1 LFQRWVEWDTTADNL
16 GPQLDALFRVLN
28 TPENRRRGVPDSLA
42 RFPYVNGGIFDG
54 TSTAGFL
61 TNNFRDALVAACR
74 FRWTQIS
81 PAVFG
86 SMFQLVK
93 SKQARRGD
101 GEHYTSEENI
111 LKTIGPLFLDEY

>member
-1 LFQRWVEWDTTADNL
+1 MEWDTTADNL

-42 RFPYVNGGIFDG
+42 RSPYVNGGIFDG

-61 TNNFRDALVAACR
+61 TNDFRDALVAACR

-93 SKQARRGD
+93 SK
-101 GEHYTSEENI
+101 
-111 LKTIGPLFLDEY
+111 